1 MVHRGMRRRGRRQ
14 RGLRMIGGQTK
25 LRRMNEEVVY
35 RPGERGVGRT
45 RSASGEEMSGFGEIA
60 IGTLV

>member
-1 MVHRGMRRRGRRQ
+1 
-14 RGLRMIGGQTK
+14 MIGGQTK
-25 LRRMNEEVVY
+25 LRRMKEEVVY

>member
-1 MVHRGMRRRGRRQ
+1 
-14 RGLRMIGGQTK
+14 MIGGQTK
-25 LRRMNEEVVY
+25 LRRMNEEIVH

-45 RSASGEEMSGFGEIA
+45 RSASGEEVSGFGEIA

>member
-1 MVHRGMRRRGRRQ
+1 
-14 RGLRMIGGQTK
+14 MIGGQAK
-25 LRRMNEEVVY
+25 MRRGNEEIVH